1 MSFPSS
7 FPVCLSPLSSV
18 SWSSPVRVSSLGWC
32 ASSSSV
38 LVFVAGSPVPLAC
51 RVGSADPVAVSSLVA
66 ILRSARDSGALVRLA
81 TRSGWSS
88 SEWFCGVM
96 ESHDALAVEARR
108 REIASLEAALAC
120 LSAVRDEVAVEPI
133 PAPEPELED
142 WEYYG
147 FSSPEDYV
155 PGNGCGVVGCCVD
168 PDEEEL

>member
-1 MSFPSS
+1 VSS
-7 FPVCLSPLSSV
+7 FPVCLSPFSSV

-32 ASSSSV
+32 SSSSSV
-38 LVFVAGSPVPLAC
+38 LVFVLGSPVPLTC
-51 RVGSADPVAVSSLVA
+51 RVGSADPAAVSSLVSV
-66 ILRSARDSGALVRLA
+66 LRSARDSGAFVRLA

-96 ESHDALAVEARR
+96 ESHDALAAEARR

-120 LSAVRDEVAVEPI
+120 LSEVRDELAVEPI
-133 PAPEPELED
+133 PVPDCDLPD

-155 PGNGCGVVGCCVD
+155 PGRGCGVVGCCVD
-168 PDEEEL
+168 PDEEE